1 MTLIKPLDLTITD
14 LDGIERTYRLGRFP
28 AVAGLE
34 IIAKVPSNVAT
45 LSKQLPHLRELV
57 LQMCKY
63 VAVDVPTD
71 DGGTHEVVLS
81 TQALIDNHVP
91 DGQTLLRLM
100 FELMRHNTSF
110 FGRADQSVLDYLLAR
125 LIDSYPKVI
134 QTLTPLLQQLSA
146 SDTQH

>member
-1 MTLIKPLDLTITD
+1 MSLIKPLDITIAD
-14 LDGIERTYRLGRFP
+14 IDGIERNYRISRFP
-28 AVAGLE
+28 AVVGLE

-63 VAVDVPTD
+63 VAVDAPTN
-71 DGGTHEVVLS
+71 DGGTHEITLS

-91 DGQTLLRLM
+91 DGQTLLRLL

-110 FGRADQSVLDYLLAR
+110 FGRADQSILDFLADR
-125 LIDSYPKVI
+125 LAALYPKI
-134 QTLTPLLQQLSA
+134 IPMLTQLSQQLSA
-146 SDTQH
+146 SDTQP

>member
-14 LDGIERTYRLGRFP
+14 LDGIERAYRLGRFP

-71 DGGTHEVVLS
+71 DGGTHEVILS

-110 FGRADQSVLDYLLAR
+110 FGSADQSVLDYLLAR
-125 LIDSYPKVI
+125 LVDSYPKVI
-134 QTLTPLLQQLSA
+134 QMLTPLLQQLSA